1 MKEQIHEPLFT
12 LSLEHKTNI
21 ITYGWHKS
29 HNNQTEEESYS
40 ANDPTVEGT
49 GDYNKEQ
56 SMFQLAVICL
66 GNRNK
71 HSENEWKAIQAV
83 QSCH

>member
-1 MKEQIHEPLFT
+1 MDDTK
-12 LSLEHKTNI
+12 
-21 ITYGWHKS
+21 HKS
-29 HNNQTEEESYS
+29 CNHQTDGENHSV
-40 ANDPTVEGT
+40 NDPAVEGT

-56 SMFQLAVICL
+56 SMFQLADLCL
-66 GNRNK
+66 ENRNK